1 MTDPDVYQGRARR
14 RCRDCGVEI
23 EIEKPTRIVSR
34 TSTRA
39 WRKTARQEVGR
50 QICWE
55 MLCPSC
61 RAWWNAR
68 LRLIEVGFD
77 EATGAG
83 DEPGSVDLAAL
94 NPYSAR
100 AARERA
106 RLAGCEM
113 AGE

>member
-55 MLCPSC
+55 M
-61 RAWWNAR
+61 R
-68 LRLIEVGFD
+68 LPVLQSLVER
-77 EATGAG
+77 
-83 DEPGSVDLAAL
+83 SAAPHRSGL
-94 NPYSAR
+94 R
-100 AARERA
+100 
-106 RLAGCEM
+106 
-113 AGE
+113 